1 MLSELGTYSSNITNM
16 KKYIEN
22 FIKRIVEDVVES
34 KVKRIAYECSKE
46 ITHNQFAYIGIQRLY
61 KALDEISKSNEK
73 YVALGELYSR
83 IVRDNLARENG
94 EIIHNYFE
102 LQPKLN
108 QYAQSI
114 EKLVEESQL

>member
-1 MLSELGTYSSNITNM
+1 M

-22 FIKRIVEDVVES
+22 FIKRIVEEVIES
-34 KVKRIAYECSKE
+34 KVKTIAYECSKE

-61 KALDEISKSNEK
+61 KELEEISKSNEK

-83 IVRDNLARENG
+83 IMRDNLARQNS

-108 QYAQSI
+108 QYGKSL
-114 EKLVEESQL
+114 EKIVEESQL

>member
-1 MLSELGTYSSNITNM
+1 M

-22 FIKRIVEDVVES
+22 FIKRIVEEVVES

-46 ITHNQFAYIGIQRLY
+46 ITHNQFSYIGIHRLF
-61 KALDEISKSNEK
+61 KALEEISKSDEK

-83 IVRDNLARENG
+83 IMRDNLALENS

-108 QYAQSI
+108 QYTQSL
-114 EKLVEESQL
+114 EKVVDINK